1 MAVSTGDAALR
12 SLLESGSSRVFNCND
27 VAKAL
32 LGAKDPNPY
41 FFKSSSMNFLVLIKE
56 ALIDVRLPH
65 RTRDEIVGTK
75 LYFPYDLNDIYAGGR
90 SIYFHDA
97 KMQRVLREQLGGGG
111 SDGLDIEH
119 DLNVLGILDKLPSL
133 DGFLMRD
140 ALEIQGI
147 KCNPK
152 YFDVSQAEHLAIR
165 DFIRK
170 KFDPLVRIAYSD
182 QDNLKAKVS
191 NLVEKIWDA
200 NDREALAPLIRAFRF
215 PDDDALSIFAAWKGI
230 NFYSFQYV
238 HGRPVR
244 ESFALWLRD
253 GAQPKTYVPSS
264 VLEVI
269 DNLRRATVKRLRFH
283 WHRVEQITRDYD
295 GVYAGLLRGAEGAP
309 AFVSF
314 LNGSGKLYWQMGD
327 SLSKISHATSCWK
340 NAAQGH
346 PSGKLPADD
355 LEKLF
360 MLLNQIL
367 VGEEFVSTDG
377 GVAARVA

>member
-1 MAVSTGDAALR
+1 MAVSNGDAALR

-32 LGAKDPNPY
+32 VEEKDPNPF
-41 FFKSSSMNFLVLIKE
+41 FFKSQSMNFLVLIKE
-56 ALIDVRLPH
+56 ALLDIRMP
-65 RTRDEIVGTK
+65 RQTRDEIVGTK
-75 LYFPYDLNDIYAGGR
+75 LYFPYDINDIYAGGR

-147 KCNPK
+147 KCNAR
-152 YFDVSQAEHLAIR
+152 YFDVSQSEHLAIR
-165 DFIRK
+165 EFIRK
-170 KFDPLVRIAYSD
+170 KFDPLVRIAYTD
-182 QDNLKAKVS
+182 QGNVAAKVS

-200 NDREALAPLIRAFRF
+200 NDRDALAPLIRAFRF

-238 HGRPVR
+238 HGRPAR

-253 GAQPKTYVPSS
+253 HAQPKTYVPST
-264 VLEVI
+264 VMEVI
-269 DNLRRATVKRLRFH
+269 DNLRKATVKRLRFH
-283 WHRVEQITRDYD
+283 WQRVEQITREYD
-295 GVYAGLLRGAEGAP
+295 TVYAGLLKGAQGAP
-309 AFVSF
+309 PFVMF

-327 SLSKISHATSCWK
+327 SLSKIAHAISCWR
-340 NAAQGH
+340 NAAKGH
-346 PSGKLPADD
+346 PTGKLPADD
-355 LEKLF
+355 LERLF
-360 MLLNQIL
+360 MMLNQIL
-367 VGEEFVSTDG
+367 VGEEFVSTE
-377 GVAARVA
+377 VRVA